1 MSPRVSQ
8 GNFAL
13 LLYQGFASL
22 REFGLQLRGVAHYER
37 LDHPSRKFLAHVGAD
52 GLRKVSMSLKNI
64 TFLVESSM
72 ITYEQPGGA
81 TVVCFNDAHDGS
93 TGEQLIT
100 NH

>member
-13 LLYQGFASL
+13 LLNQGFASL
-22 REFGLQLRGVAHYER
+22 REFGLQLRGFAHYER
-37 LDHPSRKFLAHVGAD
+37 LDHPSTKLVAHVGAD
-52 GLRKVSMSLKNI
+52 GLRKVSMALKRT
-64 TFLVESSM
+64 TFLVESFM
-72 ITYEQPGGA
+72 ITHEQPGGA
-81 TVVCFNDAHDGS
+81 TVVCFNDEHDGS